1 MFRKRCADVPISAAL
16 RTFQPPF
23 QDFYGASAE
32 SKFIDKRTTHRP
44 MQQRRRAMKFIPE
57 RFDQGLAS
65 LVYVAVCAGCTGCV
79 LYVVAALAAA
89 GL

>member
-1 MFRKRCADVPISAAL
+1 MARSPKVSSSTNAQRIARC
-16 RTFQPPF
+16 
-23 QDFYGASAE
+23 
-32 SKFIDKRTTHRP
+32 SKGE
-44 MQQRRRAMKFIPE
+44 AMKFIPE
-57 RFDQGLAS
+57 RLDQGLTS